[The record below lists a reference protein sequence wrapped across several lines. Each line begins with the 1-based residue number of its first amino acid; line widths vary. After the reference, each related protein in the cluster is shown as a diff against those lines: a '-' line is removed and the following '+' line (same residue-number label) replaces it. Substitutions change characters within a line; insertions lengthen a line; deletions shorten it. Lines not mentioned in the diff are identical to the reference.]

1 MIRLE
6 NITKYY
12 ILQNKQRHYIF
23 KNLNFSF
30 PDDCSIGLLGKNGA
44 GKSTLLRILG
54 GLELANKGRV
64 ITNQKISWP
73 IGFSSGFQV
82 SLSARD
88 NIKFIARVYGYNSN
102 EIKEK
107 IEFVREFA
115 EIGSFFDEPVRN
127 YSSGMKSRISFGIS
141 MAFDFD
147 YYLIDEAGAV
157 GDPSFKK
164 KSVELYEKKLSK
176 SKVIMVSHSVNEIKR
191 WCSKVVILANNEAK
205 IYDVDEGLKI
215 YKESC

>member
-1 MIRLE
+1 MIKLE

-12 ILQNKQRHYIF
+12 ILQNKQKHYIF

-30 PDDCSIGLLGKNGA
+30 PDNCSIGLLGKNGT

-73 IGFSSGFQV
+73 IGFSSGFQG

-88 NIKFIARVYGYNSN
+88 NIKFIARVYGYNSDD
-102 EIKEK
+102 IKQK
-107 IEFVREFA
+107 IQFVREFA
-115 EIGSFFDEPVRN
+115 EIGSFFDEPVKN

-147 YYLIDEAGAV
+147 YYLIDEVGAV

-164 KSVELYEKKLSK
+164 KSIKLYEKKLST
-176 SKVIMVSHSVNEIKR
+176 SKVIMVSHDTKEIKK
-191 WCSKVVILANNEAK
+191 WCDKVVILANNEAK
-205 IYDVDEGLKI
+205 IYSVDEGLKI

>member
-73 IGFSSGFQV
+73 IGFSSGFQG

-107 IEFVREFA
+107 IEFVRAFA
-115 EIGSFFDEPVRN
+115 EIGSFFDEPVKN

-157 GDPSFKK
+157 GDPSFKQ
-164 KSVELYEKKLSK
+164 KSVELYEKKLST
-176 SKVIMVSHSVNEIKR
+176 SKVIMVSHSADEIKR
-191 WCSKVVILANNEAK
+191 WCNKVVILANNEAK
-205 IYDVDEGLKI
+205 IYDVDEGLEI

>member
-64 ITNQKISWP
+64 VTNQKISWP
-73 IGFSSGFQV
+73 IGFSSGFQG

-115 EIGSFFDEPVRN
+115 EIDSFFDEPVKN

-157 GDPSFKK
+157 GDPSFKQ
-164 KSVELYEKKLSK
+164 KSVELYEKKLST
-176 SKVIMVSHSVNEIKR
+176 SKVIMVSHDSDEIKR
-191 WCSKVVILANNEAK
+191 WCNKVVILANNEAK
-205 IYDVDEGLKI
+205 IYDVDEGLEI

>member
-73 IGFSSGFQV
+73 IGFSSGFQG

-88 NIKFIARVYGYNSN
+88 NINFIARVYGYNSN

-107 IEFVREFA
+107 IEFVRAFA
-115 EIGSFFDEPVRN
+115 EIGSFFDEPVKN

-157 GDPSFKK
+157 GDPSFKQ
-164 KSVELYEKKLSK
+164 KSVELYEKKLST
-176 SKVIMVSHSVNEIKR
+176 SKVIMVSHSADEIKR
-191 WCSKVVILANNEAK
+191 WCNKVVILANNEAK
-205 IYDVDEGLKI
+205 IYDVDEGLEI